1 MERKRLRG
9 NSERQGGDYFPTL
22 TEGVSCIP
30 TGCLLLDCVLGG
42 GWARG
47 RVANI
52 VGDKSVGKSLLAI
65 EACANF
71 AAIEPKGKIFYREAE
86 AAFDEPY
93 AAGLGLP
100 VKRVDFGPE
109 GLGTVWDTVEDIF
122 EDLDGKLEECKKLG
136 VPGLYIIDSLDALS
150 SRVELERKP
159 GEATFGLEKQK
170 LLGKL
175 FRQLTRRIKSADV
188 CVLII
193 SQVRDKIGVVFGEKH
208 TRSGGKAL
216 DFYAS
221 QILWLSHLQKLTRT
235 VGGIK
240 RATGVRIKAQC
251 KKNKVSLPFRECE
264 FSIRFNFG
272 IEDEVAAVAWLQEVK
287 ALDKLGIKEKEVD
300 TYITNLEQLE
310 PTARLEFQRKLQ
322 GVVFSTWK
330 EIEQRFAPM
339 RKKYG

>member
-1 MERKRLRG
+1 MERKHLLKEG
-9 NSERQGGDYFPTL
+9 AKSGGDYFPAIV
-22 TEGVSCIP
+22 EGVNCVP
-30 TGCLLLDCVLGG
+30 TGCVLLDCVLGG

-47 RVANI
+47 RISNI

-71 AAIEPKGKIFYREAE
+71 AALEPKGKIFYREAE

-93 AAGLGLP
+93 ATGLGLP
-100 VKRVDFGPE
+100 VKQVDFGPD

-122 EDLDGKLEECKKLG
+122 EDLDQKLSLCDSLG

-150 SRVELERKP
+150 SRAELARKP
-159 GEATFGLEKQK
+159 GEASFGLEKQK
-170 LLGKL
+170 VLGML
-175 FRQLTRRIKSADV
+175 FRQLTRRISAADM
-188 CVLII
+188 CVVVI

-208 TRSGGKAL
+208 TRTGGKAL

-251 KKNKVSLPFRECE
+251 KKNKVGLPLRDCE
-264 FSIRFNFG
+264 FVLRFG
-272 IEDEVAAVAWLQEVK
+272 YGVEDVEAAVDWLIEAK
-287 ALDKLGIKEKEVD
+287 ALDRLNLKEKDVD
-300 TYITNLEQLE
+300 AYLARAASLEGTE
-310 PTARLEFQRKLQ
+310 RLEFNKELRR
-322 GVVFSTWK
+322 VFIDVWRDVEK
-330 EIEQRFAPM
+330 RFAPT
-339 RKKYG
+339 RKKYA